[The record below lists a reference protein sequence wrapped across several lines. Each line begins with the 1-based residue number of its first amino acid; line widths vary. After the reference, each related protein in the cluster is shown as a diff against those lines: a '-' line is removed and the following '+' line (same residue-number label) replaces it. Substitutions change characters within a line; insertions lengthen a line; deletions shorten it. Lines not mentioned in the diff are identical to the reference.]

1 MPKANRIVVVLGLAA
16 VLLFAGGLN
25 HLFRLR
31 FEAGDIYPPY
41 SSLRADPL
49 GTRALYESLAH
60 MPNLMVTRHFT
71 NPDRLPPP
79 EGTTLI
85 LAGLGKQLPAGDDRG
100 IQALK
105 RFVVSGGRAVL
116 MLKAVQPRDAAAG
129 DDACAPCVREGDPST
144 GKETSGEATTATRP
158 NGLGASW
165 GYAFETPALEPVTKA
180 AQRDPSASV
189 ELPETVAWHSGVV
202 LVPRHPDW
210 QVRYRLDGRPV
221 IMERR
226 LGNGSI
232 VLGTD
237 SYLLSNEALRNHRQ
251 AGLLSWLTGA
261 GRRVVFDE
269 THFGIQHRPG
279 VSSLIRRYRLHGLI
293 AGLVLWALL
302 YIWRNNRPFPP
313 VPKGLSQKGF
323 RLAPQD
329 ADSALIDLI
338 GRHLPDDRLLAV
350 CVREHAKSLR
360 RPGADTDERLVRIKR
375 LASEAGDDPVATYQ
389 TICRILARRPS
400 Q

>member
-1 MPKANRIVVVLGLAA
+1 MPKANRIIVVLGLAA
-16 VLLFAGGLN
+16 ALLFAGGLN

-41 SSLRADPL
+41 SSLRTDPL
-49 GTRALYESLAH
+49 GTRALYESLAR
-60 MPNLMVTRHFT
+60 MPNLVVTRHFT
-71 NPDRLPPP
+71 NPERLPPP

-85 LAGLGKQLPAGDDRG
+85 LAGLERQLPAGDDRG

-116 MLKAVQPRDAAAG
+116 MLKAVQPRDAADG
-129 DDACAPCVREGDPST
+129 DDDRAPCVREGDPSNA
-144 GKETSGEATTATRP
+144 KETSGEATPPTWG

-165 GYAFETPALEPVTKA
+165 GYALETPALVAATRK
-180 AQRDPSASV
+180 AQRDPSASA
-189 ELPETVAWHSGVV
+189 ELPDAVAWHSGVV
-202 LVPRHPDW
+202 LVAQHPDW

-251 AGLLSWLTGA
+251 AGLLSWMTGA

-293 AGLVLWALL
+293 AGLVLWTLL

-313 VPKGLSQKGF
+313 VPKGRSQRDF
-323 RLAPQD
+323 QLACQD
-329 ADSALIDLI
+329 ADSALVDLI

-350 CVREHAKSLR
+350 CVREHEKSLR
-360 RPGADTDERLVRIKR
+360 RPGVDTDARLVRIKR
-375 LASEAGDDPVATYQ
+375 LASAAGHDPVATYQ
-389 TICRILARRPS
+389 TICRILARRSSP
-400 Q
+400 

>member
-1 MPKANRIVVVLGLAA
+1 LPKANRIVVVLGLTAA
-16 VLLFAGGLN
+16 LMFAGGLN

-41 SSLRADPL
+41 SSLRTDPL
-49 GTRALYESLAH
+49 GTRALYESLAR
-60 MPNLMVTRHFT
+60 MPNLVVTRHFT
-71 NPDRLPPP
+71 NPDGLPPP

-85 LAGLGKQLPAGDDRG
+85 LAGLGKQIPAGDGRG

-116 MLKAVQPRDAAAG
+116 MLKAGQPGDAAAG
-129 DDACAPCVREGDPST
+129 DDDSAPCVREGDPSNA
-144 GKETSGEATTATRP
+144 KETSGEVSAPTRG
-158 NGLGASW
+158 NGLGTSW
-165 GYAFETPALEPVTKA
+165 GYALETPALEPDNRL

-189 ELPETVAWHSGVV
+189 ELPEAVTWHSGVV
-202 LVPRHPDW
+202 LVPQHPDW

-251 AGLLSWLTGA
+251 AGLLSWMTGA

-293 AGLVLWALL
+293 VGLVLYALL

-313 VPKGLSQKGF
+313 VPKGHSHEDF
-323 RLAPQD
+323 RLACQD
-329 ADSALIDLI
+329 ANSALIDLI

-350 CVREHAKSLR
+350 CVREHEKSLR
-360 RPGADTDERLVRIKR
+360 RPGVDTDERLVRIKR
-375 LASEAGDDPVATYQ
+375 LTTEAGDDPVAAYQ